1 MWKYKEYEAYNIVSL
16 HDCRSDSIYFD
27 GNDLIFDFSDGFWIL
42 PETGY
47 HDNDRPLKTGPA
59 QIRMHGYDFDQVV
72 EYVDMFKTTCF
83 FRKQILSRR
92 VRKDIMAV
100 CNMINRGS
108 HELEFLWEYHR
119 PGNAL
124 YQCCF
129 WRKGKGLEADCQF
142 EATVQSIEYLW
153 NEIIPDRE
161 W

>member
-1 MWKYKEYEAYNIVSL
+1 MV
-16 HDCRSDSIYFD
+16 
-27 GNDLIFDFSDGFWIL
+27 
-42 PETGY
+42 
-47 HDNDRPLKTGPA
+47 
-59 QIRMHGYDFDQVV
+59 
-72 EYVDMFKTTCF
+72 
-83 FRKQILSRR
+83 
-92 VRKDIMAV
+92 
-100 CNMINRGS
+100 NRGS

-129 WRKGKGLEADCQF
+129 WHKGRGMEADCQF